1 MLWDIFT
8 VFTRWRLWKGAVS
21 EGQDIGGSVF
31 NSLPWLAG
39 VCVTFPDLGLRA
51 GHSLAVT
58 VIHQCHGLVNDP
70 SAGHD
75 GSPLTWKPNQ
85 KEFWTKAPALLK
97 TPKLK
102 SLELPAPSTRCTP
115 PPLQEILFS
124 TLPDLCTGMFWVGF
138 FSRKATNLSP
148 VIIQLT
154 VSHEQQLGLSP
165 SGV

>member
-85 KEFWTKAPALLK
+85 KELWTKAPALLK

-102 SLELPAPSTRCTP
+102 SSLLP
-115 PPLQEILFS
+115 
-124 TLPDLCTGMFWVGF
+124 LPDVPHHLCKKSYSPLSQTFVLACFGLF
-138 FSRKATNLSP
+138 FFPEKLQIFP
-148 VIIQLT
+148 Q
-154 VSHEQQLGLSP
+154 
-165 SGV
+165 

>member
-21 EGQDIGGSVF
+21 ERKGYWFLVFF

-75 GSPLTWKPNQ
+75 GFPLTCKPNQ
-85 KEFWTKAPALLK
+85 KELWTKSRPLINQNSKAWSPLL
-97 TPKLK
+97 
-102 SLELPAPSTRCTP
+102 A
-115 PPLQEILFS
+115 
-124 TLPDLCTGMFWVGF
+124 LPDVLYHLCKKSYSHLCQTFVLACFGLVF
-138 FSRKATNLSP
+138 FFRKATNLCS
-148 VIIQLT
+148 IIMQLT
-154 VSHEQQLGLSP
+154 VSQEQQVGLSL
-165 SGV
+165 SSV